1 MEKNPKDGRE
11 QKKLVLVGN
20 PNVGK
25 SVVFNYFT
33 GIYVDVSNFPGTTVE
48 ISSGT
53 YKDYLVMDTPGIYG
67 VSSFNDE
74 EKVAR
79 DVILEADVI
88 VNVVDGVHL
97 ERDLFLTLQL
107 ADMGIP
113 MVVAVNM
120 MDEVERQKIEIDI
133 KALEHRLGVPV
144 IPIIAAQ
151 KVGMEELAEKL
162 ESAKPGKKDKKIG
175 QLISQFKKDNLPD
188 AKILLA
194 LEADIEIE
202 GIADKREEIY
212 FERRKQ
218 VDELC
223 KQIIKYKSTKA
234 GIGDK
239 IGYLLLR
246 PVVAVPVLVLV
257 LFLAYQL
264 LGVLVAGEVVD
275 FLEGWMVDNYEPWIN
290 GIITSFI
297 PKGSVLAELLV
308 GEFGILTMTVT
319 YVVALLLP
327 LVITFHLLLAV
338 LEDSGYLPRLATMLD
353 RGFHKI
359 GLNGRAVIPMVLGFG
374 CVTMASISTR
384 ILGSDRER
392 LIAIVLLSLTIPCS
406 AQLGVI
412 AGLLAQIGFWY
423 FLLYISIIVAVF
435 LITGTLLNKVVPGKS
450 TDLLID
456 VPPMRLPVVKNVFQ
470 KTWSKSAHF
479 VKEAGPIF
487 ALGAL
492 LIGVLN
498 ITGALEFLQNV
509 MAPLVV
515 SWMKLPKESATA
527 FIMGII
533 RRDFGAAGF
542 YDMVLTREQ
551 TLVAMTTLTLFVPCI
566 ASVVV
571 ILKERGLKQGLIVF
585 LSCIAAAFLIG
596 GALAQIVI

>member
-223 KQIIKYKSTKA
+223 KQIIKYRSTKA

-297 PKGSVLAELLV
+297 PEGSVLAELLV

>member
-120 MDEVERQKIEIDI
+120 MDEVERQKIKIDI

-297 PKGSVLAELLV
+297 PEGSVLAELLV

>member
-297 PKGSVLAELLV
+297 PEGSVLAELLV
-308 GEFGILTMTVT
+308 GEFGVLTMTVT

>member
-297 PKGSVLAELLV
+297 PEGSVLAELLV

>member
-275 FLEGWMVDNYEPWIN
+275 FLEGWRVDNYEPWIN

-297 PKGSVLAELLV
+297 PEGSVLAELLV

>member
-194 LEADIEIE
+194 L
-202 GIADKREEIY
+202 
-212 FERRKQ
+212 
-218 VDELC
+218 
-223 KQIIKYKSTKA
+223 
-234 GIGDK
+234 
-239 IGYLLLR
+239 
-246 PVVAVPVLVLV
+246 
-257 LFLAYQL
+257 
-264 LGVLVAGEVVD
+264 
-275 FLEGWMVDNYEPWIN
+275 
-290 GIITSFI
+290 
-297 PKGSVLAELLV
+297 
-308 GEFGILTMTVT
+308 
-319 YVVALLLP
+319 
-327 LVITFHLLLAV
+327 
-338 LEDSGYLPRLATMLD
+338 
-353 RGFHKI
+353 
-359 GLNGRAVIPMVLGFG
+359 
-374 CVTMASISTR
+374 
-384 ILGSDRER
+384 
-392 LIAIVLLSLTIPCS
+392 
-406 AQLGVI
+406 
-412 AGLLAQIGFWY
+412 
-423 FLLYISIIVAVF
+423 
-435 LITGTLLNKVVPGKS
+435 
-450 TDLLID
+450 
-456 VPPMRLPVVKNVFQ
+456 
-470 KTWSKSAHF
+470 
-479 VKEAGPIF
+479 
-487 ALGAL
+487 
-492 LIGVLN
+492 
-498 ITGALEFLQNV
+498 
-509 MAPLVV
+509 
-515 SWMKLPKESATA
+515 
-527 FIMGII
+527 
-533 RRDFGAAGF
+533 
-542 YDMVLTREQ
+542 
-551 TLVAMTTLTLFVPCI
+551 
-566 ASVVV
+566 
-571 ILKERGLKQGLIVF
+571 
-585 LSCIAAAFLIG
+585 
-596 GALAQIVI
+596 

>member
-297 PKGSVLAELLV
+297 PEGSVLAELLV

-456 VPPMRLPVVKNVFQ
+456 VPPMRLPVVKNVYQ
-470 KTWSKSAHF
+470 KTWSKAAHF

-585 LSCIAAAFLIG
+585 LSCIASAFLIG

>member
-1 MEKNPKDGRE
+1 MEKNPKDGRK

-297 PKGSVLAELLV
+297 PEGSVLAELLV

>member
-257 LFLAYQL
+257 LFLAYRL

>member
-257 LFLAYQL
+257 LFLAYRL

-297 PKGSVLAELLV
+297 PEGSVLAELLV

>member
-202 GIADKREEIY
+202 GIADKREKIY

-257 LFLAYQL
+257 LFLAYRL

-297 PKGSVLAELLV
+297 PEGSVLAELLV

>member
-151 KVGMEELAEKL
+151 KVGMEELAEKM

-297 PKGSVLAELLV
+297 PEGSVLAELLV

>member
-297 PKGSVLAELLV
+297 PEGSVLAELLV
-308 GEFGILTMTVT
+308 GEFGVLTMTVT
-319 YVVALLLP
+319 YVDALLLP

>member
-151 KVGMEELAEKL
+151 KVGMEELAEKM

-297 PKGSVLAELLV
+297 PEGSVLAELLV

-551 TLVAMTTLTLFVPCI
+551 KLVAMTTLTLFVPCI

>member
-175 QLISQFKKDNLPD
+175 QLISQFKKDNLQD

-297 PKGSVLAELLV
+297 PEGSVLAELLV

>member
-1 MEKNPKDGRE
+1 
-11 QKKLVLVGN
+11 
-20 PNVGK
+20 
-25 SVVFNYFT
+25 
-33 GIYVDVSNFPGTTVE
+33 
-48 ISSGT
+48 
-53 YKDYLVMDTPGIYG
+53 
-67 VSSFNDE
+67 
-74 EKVAR
+74 
-79 DVILEADVI
+79 
-88 VNVVDGVHL
+88 
-97 ERDLFLTLQL
+97 
-107 ADMGIP
+107 
-113 MVVAVNM
+113 
-120 MDEVERQKIEIDI
+120 
-133 KALEHRLGVPV
+133 
-144 IPIIAAQ
+144 
-151 KVGMEELAEKL
+151 
-162 ESAKPGKKDKKIG
+162 
-175 QLISQFKKDNLPD
+175 
-188 AKILLA
+188 
-194 LEADIEIE
+194 
-202 GIADKREEIY
+202 
-212 FERRKQ
+212 
-218 VDELC
+218 
-223 KQIIKYKSTKA
+223 
-234 GIGDK
+234 
-239 IGYLLLR
+239 
-246 PVVAVPVLVLV
+246 
-257 LFLAYQL
+257 
-264 LGVLVAGEVVD
+264 
-275 FLEGWMVDNYEPWIN
+275 
-290 GIITSFI
+290 
-297 PKGSVLAELLV
+297 
-308 GEFGILTMTVT
+308 
-319 YVVALLLP
+319 
-327 LVITFHLLLAV
+327 
-338 LEDSGYLPRLATMLD
+338 
-353 RGFHKI
+353 
-359 GLNGRAVIPMVLGFG
+359 
-374 CVTMASISTR
+374 
-384 ILGSDRER
+384 
-392 LIAIVLLSLTIPCS
+392 
-406 AQLGVI
+406 I

>member
-175 QLISQFKKDNLPD
+175 QLISQFKKDNLQD

-297 PKGSVLAELLV
+297 PEGSVLAELLV

-479 VKEAGPIF
+479 VKEAGP
-487 ALGAL
+487 
-492 LIGVLN
+492 
-498 ITGALEFLQNV
+498 
-509 MAPLVV
+509 
-515 SWMKLPKESATA
+515 
-527 FIMGII
+527 
-533 RRDFGAAGF
+533 
-542 YDMVLTREQ
+542 
-551 TLVAMTTLTLFVPCI
+551 
-566 ASVVV
+566 
-571 ILKERGLKQGLIVF
+571 
-585 LSCIAAAFLIG
+585 
-596 GALAQIVI
+596 

>member
-257 LFLAYQL
+257 LFLAYRL

-297 PKGSVLAELLV
+297 PEGSVLAELLV

-571 ILKERGLKQGLIVF
+571 ILQERGLKQGLIVF

>member
-1 MEKNPKDGRE
+1 
-11 QKKLVLVGN
+11 
-20 PNVGK
+20 
-25 SVVFNYFT
+25 
-33 GIYVDVSNFPGTTVE
+33 
-48 ISSGT
+48 
-53 YKDYLVMDTPGIYG
+53 
-67 VSSFNDE
+67 
-74 EKVAR
+74 
-79 DVILEADVI
+79 
-88 VNVVDGVHL
+88 
-97 ERDLFLTLQL
+97 
-107 ADMGIP
+107 
-113 MVVAVNM
+113 
-120 MDEVERQKIEIDI
+120 
-133 KALEHRLGVPV
+133 
-144 IPIIAAQ
+144 
-151 KVGMEELAEKL
+151 
-162 ESAKPGKKDKKIG
+162 
-175 QLISQFKKDNLPD
+175 
-188 AKILLA
+188 
-194 LEADIEIE
+194 
-202 GIADKREEIY
+202 
-212 FERRKQ
+212 
-218 VDELC
+218 
-223 KQIIKYKSTKA
+223 
-234 GIGDK
+234 
-239 IGYLLLR
+239 
-246 PVVAVPVLVLV
+246 
-257 LFLAYQL
+257 
-264 LGVLVAGEVVD
+264 VLVAGEVVD

>member
-33 GIYVDVSNFPGTTVE
+33 GIYVDVSNFPGTTVA

-297 PKGSVLAELLV
+297 PEGSVLAELLV

>member
-25 SVVFNYFT
+25 SVVFNCFT

-297 PKGSVLAELLV
+297 PEGSVLAELLV

>member
-234 GIGDK
+234 GTGDK